1 MKIEVD
7 IDDAIAITVDSL
19 KQYYLDNR
27 HDESANVSAA
37 DWDLLMSLD
46 LVLSHFMTEHEYE
59 DFNNGL
65 RQNTLTLR

>member
-27 HDESANVSAA
+27 HDESADVSAA
-37 DWDLLMSLD
+37 DWDLLMSLVD
-46 LVLSHFMTEHEYE
+46 VVLSHFMTVHEYE
-59 DFNNGL
+59 DFANGL
-65 RQNTLTLR
+65 RQNTLAL